1 MGTPSTAV
9 TPEEPA
15 RKSFPARLAGVFL
28 SPGETFED
36 IVRAPDI
43 LAPLALGVIASVVF
57 VELMLAKIGI
67 ERIMRQQIA
76 MSSRASTMTPEQIDQ
91 AVSQGAKIG
100 AIFTHILG
108 VLGPPIFLLI
118 IAAVGLGIVS
128 LIFGAKTKFGT
139 AFSVTC
145 YANLVNLLGAVMGI
159 VFLLFGD
166 PEHFNPNTPVPSSL
180 GFFLD
185 QAHTSKPLFTLAS
198 SLDVFTLW
206 FMALLGTGFSAVTRR
221 QAKPLS
227 VFFAFFGLWVVV
239 VLAKMGWASIG

>member
-1 MGTPSTAV
+1 MGTAGTAAISQEY
-9 TPEEPA
+9 TP
-15 RKSFPARLAGVFL
+15 KSFVERLAGVFVAP
-28 SPGETFED
+28 SETFED

-43 LAPLALGVIASVVF
+43 LAPLALGVIASVAF
-57 VELMLAKIGI
+57 VEVMLAKIGI
-67 ERIMRQQIA
+67 ERIIRIQLAQ
-76 MSSRASTMTPEQIDQ
+76 SSRASSMTPEQMDQ
-91 AVSQGAKIG
+91 AVSQGAKFG
-100 AIFTHILG
+100 AIFTHIIG

-128 LIFGAKTKFGT
+128 AIFGAKTKFST

-159 VFLLFGD
+159 VFMLFGD
-166 PEHFNPNTPVPSSL
+166 PEHFNPNTPVPTSL

-185 QAHTSKPLFTLAS
+185 QAHTSKPLFALAS
-198 SLDVFTLW
+198 SLDLFSLW
-206 FMALLGTGFSAVTRR
+206 LMALLGIGFSAVTRR

-227 VFFAFFGLWVVV
+227 VFFAFFGLWVIV